1 MSENIILTPRERAL
15 ATLELRDVGQAS
27 ASLLSAGCWTINRQ
41 GYTLQ
46 DLFGRPKLMADLVVA
61 ANIVAP
67 SDIAWLGSGYHNLAI
82 SALGGEL
89 KYRKVGPPDVKS
101 ALLADAD
108 DVSKLDLSNVVK
120 DPQIITL
127 FEATNLVAKAIGT
140 RVLVGAS
147 QWGPFTLTG
156 HLLGVEKVMRGIVKD
171 PESIRKVLDFAVDLT
186 VEYLAP
192 FKDYGA
198 EIVSI
203 AEPSASGDLIS
214 RAQFEAFTLPYLKKA
229 IAALKAKG
237 LKVIVHICGNVTT
250 RLDLLAQSGADLI
263 SVDYKVDLSL
273 VRKAT
278 AGKLAFSGNLNPVA
292 VMQNATPDGV
302 REAAL
307 AAYDKAGPEAGYML
321 MPGCDIPPT
330 TPLENIRTLL
340 DVARSR
346 DIKA

>member
-1 MSENIILTPRERAL
+1 MSNFHSITPRERAL
-15 ATLELRDVGQAS
+15 ATLELRDIGQPS
-27 ASLLSAGCWTINRQ
+27 AALLSAGCWTINRQ

-46 DLFGRPKLMADLVVA
+46 DLFGRPDLMADLVVA
-61 ANIVAP
+61 GNVVAP
-67 SDIAWLGSGYHNLAI
+67 SDIVWLGSGYHNLAI

-89 KYRKVGPPDVKS
+89 KFRKAGPPDVKS
-101 ALLADAD
+101 ALLAEAG
-108 DVSKLDLSNVVK
+108 DVAKLDLSLVGRDAN
-120 DPQIITL
+120 I
-127 FEATNLVAKAIGT
+127 ATILHATRLVSGRIGGK
-140 RVLVGAS
+140 VLVGAS

-171 PESIRKVLDFAVDLT
+171 PESVRKVLDFAVDLT
-186 VEYLAP
+186 VDYLAP
-192 FKDYGA
+192 FRDYGA

-214 RAQFEAFTLPYLKKA
+214 RTQFESFALPYLKRA
-229 IAALKAKG
+229 VAALKNRG

-263 SVDYKVDLSL
+263 SVDYKVDLAL
-273 VRKAT
+273 VRQAT

-292 VMQNATPDGV
+292 VVQNATPEEV
-302 REAAL
+302 RAAAL
-307 AAYDKAGPEAGYML
+307 AAYEKAGSEPGYML

-340 DVARSR
+340 DTARNR
-346 DIKA
+346 